1 MDSQAIMRAYLLSLF
16 AGYTEGYIYLYLLK
30 ENQVYWYDVNDIE
43 QMIEDA
49 QTFKDKTVF
58 VSVHPSSISK
68 TSRRRALRDD
78 VSGISVVFLDFDIAN
93 SAAHAQTNLPQSQEE
108 LDQFLYD
115 IGLKDKISLYHSG
128 NGLHGYAGLD
138 APFLIVTEDD
148 RIRAESLSKGLNNY
162 IKQQAMARR
171 GWKFDNVGSLEHV
184 ARLVGSYNHK
194 TGDAK
199 LVQPVSLSDYK
210 FTLEEMESLSP
221 SPIKKETVTGTLTD
235 WIKQVETSDNKPT
248 FRPILMGCQFVRH
261 CVVNAATL
269 PEPEW
274 KTLISITARCENAEE
289 VSHKVS
295 KPYPKYSFSE
305 TAQKMNTSLKAT
317 TGAATCR
324 YIRDDLNFAG
334 CKTCPLAASKMNSP
348 IALGRVDKVLTELF
362 SRFVYDLKTKRFYE
376 INPPVEAQ
384 S

>member
-16 AGYTEGYIYLYLLK
+16 AGYKEGYIYQYLLK

-58 VSVHPSSISK
+58 VSVHPSAKSK

-210 FTLEEMESLSP
+210 FTLEEMESLIPATAESV
-221 SPIKKETVTGTLTD
+221 IVTKGISS
-235 WIKQVETSDNKPT
+235 WAKQVETPDRKPKFET
-248 FRPILMGCQFVRH
+248 VLDSCQFARH
-261 CVVNAATL
+261 CIVNATVL
-269 PEPEW
+269 PEPDW
-274 KTLISITARCENAEE
+274 KALISITARCENAEE
-289 VSHKVS
+289 VSHKAS
-295 KPYPKYSFSE
+295 KPYPGYTYSE
-305 TAQKMNTSLKAT
+305 TAAKMSASLKAT

-324 YIRDDLNFAG
+324 HIREDLEFEG
-334 CKTCPLAASKMNSP
+334 CKTCPLAASKINSP
-348 IALGRVDKVLTELF
+348 IALGYIDGYLAGLF

-376 INPPVEAQ
+376 INPPMEAL